1 MGAWGARLYEN
12 DTALDIKDRFADL
25 RKGKT
30 VQQITNELIEE
41 YTCELDD
48 VFCAPVFL
56 VCFGRHSM
64 EFRAVIARGKRTG
77 SCMA

>member
-41 YTCELDD
+41 
-48 VFCAPVFL
+48 
-56 VCFGRHSM
+56 
-64 EFRAVIARGKRTG
+64 
-77 SCMA
+77 